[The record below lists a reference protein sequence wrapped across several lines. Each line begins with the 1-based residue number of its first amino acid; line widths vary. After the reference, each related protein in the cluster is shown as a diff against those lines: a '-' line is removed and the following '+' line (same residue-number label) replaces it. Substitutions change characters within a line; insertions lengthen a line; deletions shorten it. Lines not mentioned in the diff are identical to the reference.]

1 VKYLSAGSTFKVK
14 VSGVRNPTENTTD
27 GLSEGWSIKVVNYV
41 ESTDTT
47 HIIMQQLN
55 FFSFT
60 FGSAFTAGNIVFN
73 SISAFPLN
81 AEELAT
87 YTITFTP

>member
-1 VKYLSAGSTFKVK
+1 MKYLQAGSTFKVK
-14 VSGVRNPTENTTD
+14 IAGVRNPTENTTN

-41 ESTDTT
+41 ETTDTT
-47 HIIMQQLN
+47 HIIMQQID

-60 FGSAFTAGNIVFN
+60 FESAFTAGNIVFN
-73 SISAFPLN
+73 SITAFPLN
-81 AEELAT
+81 AEELAS